1 MLLLIILKYKVARL
15 SNNKI
20 TGKARPQFRTRDFH
34 NAGKEKA
41 RKEKEKD

>member
-1 MLLLIILKYKVARL
+1 MLLLIVLKYKVARL

-20 TGKARPQFRTRDFH
+20 TGKARPHFRTRDFH

-41 RKEKEKD
+41 RIEKD